1 MRKTILHYIAIWAI
15 FFVVYVLIDFDG
27 AAGFEAFKLVKAA
40 LFSTALLIIWELL
53 VERNRRKREVE
64 KEEVA
69 EQPET
74 VDVPTVEKMVEQ
86 YGEPDA
92 TLVTDGT
99 QGMSPDSTVL
109 IYEHGGTDGNGF
121 LVYNGLKIDK
131 TSITDMTFHRDERPL
146 YKVQNFT
153 FPEKFEII
161 LNTTDEE
168 HPKVFINA
176 GHDLELAKETLLE
189 LRKHLD

>member
-15 FFVVYVLIDFDG
+15 FFVVYVLMDFDG
-27 AAGFEAFKLVKAA
+27 AAGFEALKLVKAA

-99 QGMSPDSTVL
+99 KGMASDSSVL
-109 IYEHGGTDGNGF
+109 IYNQGGTDDKGF

-153 FPEKFEII
+153 FPEKFEIV

-176 GHDLELAKETLLE
+176 GHDLELA
-189 LRKHLD
+189 

>member
-15 FFVVYVLIDFDG
+15 FFVVYVLMDFDG
-27 AAGFEAFKLVKAA
+27 AAGFEALKLVKAA

-99 QGMSPDSTVL
+99 KGMASDSSVL
-109 IYEHGGTDGNGF
+109 IYNQGGTDDKGF

-153 FPEKFEII
+153 FPEKFEIV

-176 GHDLELAKETLLE
+176 GHDLELAKETLVE
-189 LRKHLD
+189 LRKHLG

>member
-1 MRKTILHYIAIWAI
+1 MRKTIPHYIAIWAI
-15 FFVVYVLIDFDG
+15 FFVIYVLMDFDG
-27 AAGFEAFKLVKAA
+27 ATGFEAFKLVKAA

-53 VERNRRKREVE
+53 VERNRRKREAE
-64 KEEVA
+64 KEGVA

-74 VDVPTVEKMVEQ
+74 ADAPTVEKMVEQ
-86 YGEPDA
+86 YGEPSA

-109 IYEHGGTDGNGF
+109 IYDHGGTDGNGF
-121 LVYNGLKIDK
+121 LIYNGLKIDK

-146 YKVQNFT
+146 YKVQNFA

-176 GHDLELAKETLLE
+176 GHDLELAKETLVE
-189 LRKHLD
+189 LRKHLV